1 MQTPLTLRLG
11 SPAALLAYVNRQLN
25 QLFPDQGPELDAIA
39 LEEAMPDALERMR
52 LLLQGVRSFQTDYF
66 DHFHSLQYASFL
78 YLLGNVL
85 WRDGRYRSLAERLY
99 LLNRSLN
106 ALDFYCGISLPPLFF
121 ISHGLGAVL
130 GNAQF
135 GNRLVIF
142 QNVTVG
148 RIGEQRPVLGDN
160 VILYPGATVTG
171 DSVIGNHC
179 VIGAGVVL
187 HRKSVPDHTVV
198 ALQDGVPVYRPL
210 TRDYAALYWKS

>member
-1 MQTPLTLRLG
+1 MESQLTLRIG
-11 SPAALLAYVNRQLN
+11 SQDALIAYVNRQLN
-25 QLFPDQGPELDAIA
+25 QLFPDQGPEPDALA
-39 LEEAMPDALERMR
+39 LKDALPDALERMR
-52 LLLQGVRSFQTDYF
+52 LLLRGVRAFQTDYF

-78 YLLGNVL
+78 YLLGNTL
-85 WRDGRYRSLAERLY
+85 WRDGRHRTLAERLY

-106 ALDFYCGISLPPLFF
+106 ALDFYCGIHLPPLFF

-148 RIGEQRPVLGDN
+148 RIGEQRPVLGEN

-171 DSVIGNHC
+171 DSVIGSHC

-187 HRKSVPDHTVV
+187 HRKIVPDQTLV
-198 ALQDGVPVYRPL
+198 ALQDGVPVFRPL
-210 TRDYAALYWKS
+210 TRDYAALYWKA